1 VIIVVQV
8 AGVSFQYLVEWSG
21 LATNNGNQNKQKN
34 NLKNLHTKRSR
45 KTWKNN
51 TKSKKPQE

>member
-1 VIIVVQV
+1 MIIVVQV
-8 AGVSFQYLVEWSG
+8 AGVSFKYLVEWSG

-34 NLKNLHTKRSR
+34 NLKKAHTKRSR